1 MRNAKQQL
9 IGWALIGF
17 VAVLALCAGSLIV
30 LMVLPPRDQARV
42 MQRLPAPV
50 RQAVGSLL
58 FPHPDSV
65 PTPSEPVKNVSSLLT
80 PVATR
85 LPTLPPAVTLIAPS
99 PTWPPPQ
106 LPTPVIVPTEAPT
119 LEPSPAPAAPSQGPI
134 AIPIVHAPGPKQA
147 ARSTPASSEGIN
159 VLLTGAKQEY
169 QLWNNC
175 GPATLSMNLGFH
187 GWPGSQ
193 VDAAK
198 FLKPD
203 QEDKNVSPDQMAE
216 FARSAGFNVFHR
228 VNGTPDLVKELLR
241 AGAPVLIEKG
251 FEPEEDLGWMGHYEL
266 IVGFNDL
273 QQEFIAMDSYLG
285 PYQSVPYDQFDQY
298 WRQFNRTYL
307 VIFPHDKAEQI
318 TAIVGHQLDDAAMWA
333 GSLAAAQQEAA
344 ANPSDPFAWF
354 NLGTSYVALQDWP
367 NAAAAYD
374 QARQL
379 GLPWRMTWYQFGW
392 FDAYLRTGRYD
403 DVLALAD
410 ATIKVTPNIEEMF
423 YYKGLALKA
432 LGSFEAARS
441 QLELALKY
449 NPNFEPAKQALH

>member
-1 MRNAKQQL
+1 MRNPKGQL

-17 VAVLALCAGSLIV
+17 VAALAVCAGSLIG
-30 LMVLPPRDQARV
+30 LKVLPPREQSRV
-42 MQRLPAPV
+42 MLRLPAPV
-50 RQAVGSLL
+50 RLAVSNLL

-65 PTPSEPVKNVSSLLT
+65 PTPGSPVKNVSLLLT
-80 PVATR
+80 PVAARTATPQ
-85 LPTLPPAVTLIAPS
+85 PTATPITPS
-99 PTWPPPQ
+99 PTP
-106 LPTPVIVPTEAPT
+106 LIDGTAAPI
-119 LEPSPAPAAPSQGPI
+119 EPSPAPSASSQD
-134 AIPIVHAPGPKQA
+134 AIEIPTVRAPGPTQA
-147 ARSTPASSEGIN
+147 ARSTPAAQEGID

-187 GWPGSQ
+187 GWKGSQ

-216 FARSAGFNVFHR
+216 FARTAGFNAIHR
-228 VNGTPDLVKELLR
+228 VNGTPGLVKSLLR
-241 AGAPVLIEKG
+241 AGVPVLIEEG
-251 FEPEEDLGWMGHYEL
+251 FEPEADLGWMGHYEL
-266 IVGFNDL
+266 IVGFND
-273 QQEFIAMDSYLG
+273 QKQEFIAMDSYLG
-285 PYQSVPYDQFDQY
+285 PYQSVPYDQFDKY
-298 WRQFNRTYL
+298 WRQFDRTYL
-307 VIFPHDKAEQI
+307 VIYPDDKAGPV
-318 TAIVGHQLDDAAMWA
+318 TSLLGDQLDDATMWA

-344 ANPSDPFAWF
+344 ANPNDPFAWF

-367 NAAAAYD
+367 KATAAYD
-374 QARQL
+374 RARQL

-423 YYKGLALKA
+423 YYKGLALQA
-432 LGSFEAARS
+432 LGSFDAARS

-449 NPNFEPAKQALH
+449 NPNFEPARQALQ

>member
-1 MRNAKQQL
+1 MRNPKGQV

-17 VAVLALCAGSLIV
+17 VAVLALCAGSFVV
-30 LMVLPPRDQARV
+30 LKVLPPRDQSRV

-50 RQAVGSLL
+50 RQAVSNLL

-65 PTPSEPVKNVSSLLT
+65 PAPSEPVKNVSLLLT
-80 PVATR
+80 PAATR
-85 LPTLPPAVTLIAPS
+85 VPTLPPAVTPIVPS
-99 PTWPPPQ
+99 PTWSA
-106 LPTPVIVPTEAPT
+106 TPVIVPADVPT
-119 LEPSPAPAAPSQGPI
+119 IAPSPE
-134 AIPIVHAPGPKQA
+134 PIVAAQDPIVIPTIHAPGPKQA
-147 ARSTPASSEGIN
+147 ARSTPASNEGIN

-187 GWPGSQ
+187 GWTGSQ

-216 FARSAGFNVFHR
+216 FARSAGFNVIQR
-228 VNGTPDLVKELLR
+228 VNGTPELVKELLR
-241 AGAPVLIEKG
+241 AGVPVLIEKG
-251 FEPEEDLGWMGHYEL
+251 FEPEDDLGWMGHYEL
-266 IVGFNDL
+266 IVGYNDL
-273 QQEFIAMDSYLG
+273 KQEFVAMDSYLG

-307 VIFPHDKAEQI
+307 VIYPDDKAEQV
-318 TAIVGHQLDDAAMWA
+318 TAIVGVQLDDATMWA
-333 GSLAAAQQEAA
+333 GSLATAQQEASA
-344 ANPSDPFAWF
+344 SPNDPFAWF
-354 NLGTSYVALQDWP
+354 NLGTSDVALQDWP

-374 QARQL
+374 HARQL

-403 DVLALAD
+403 DMLALTD
-410 ATIKVTPNIEEMF
+410 ATIKVTPNIEEMY

-432 LGSFEAARS
+432 LGNHDAARS
-441 QLELALKY
+441 QFELALKY
-449 NPNFEPAKQALH
+449 NPNFEPARQALQ

>member
-1 MRNAKQQL
+1 
-9 IGWALIGF
+9 
-17 VAVLALCAGSLIV
+17 
-30 LMVLPPRDQARV
+30 
-42 MQRLPAPV
+42 
-50 RQAVGSLL
+50 
-58 FPHPDSV
+58 
-65 PTPSEPVKNVSSLLT
+65 
-80 PVATR
+80 
-85 LPTLPPAVTLIAPS
+85 
-99 PTWPPPQ
+99 
-106 LPTPVIVPTEAPT
+106 
-119 LEPSPAPAAPSQGPI
+119 
-134 AIPIVHAPGPKQA
+134 
-147 ARSTPASSEGIN
+147 

-187 GWPGSQ
+187 GWQGSQ

-216 FARSAGFNVFHR
+216 FARSVGFNAIQR
-228 VNGTPDLVKELLR
+228 VNGTPDLVRALLR
-241 AGAPVLIEKG
+241 AGVPVLIEKG
-251 FEPEEDLGWMGHYEL
+251 FEPEDDLGWMGHYEL
-266 IVGFNDL
+266 IVGFND
-273 QQEFIAMDSYLG
+273 QRQEFIAMDSYLG
-285 PYQSVPYDQFDQY
+285 PYQSVPYAQFDKY

-307 VIFPHDKAEQI
+307 VIYPNDKAGQV
-318 TAIVGHQLDDAAMWA
+318 TSLLGDQLDDATMWA

-344 ANPSDPFAWF
+344 ANPNDPFAWF
-354 NLGTSYVALQDWP
+354 NLGTNYVALQDWP

-374 QARQL
+374 HARQL

-432 LGSFEAARS
+432 LGNFDAARS
-441 QLELALKY
+441 QFELVLKY
-449 NPNFEPAKQALH
+449 NPNFEPARQALAN

>member
-1 MRNAKQQL
+1 MRNPKGQL

-17 VAVLALCAGSLIV
+17 VAALAVCVGSLIV
-30 LMVLPPRDQARV
+30 LKVLPPREQSRV
-42 MQRLPAPV
+42 MLRLPAPV
-50 RQAVGSLL
+50 RLAVSNLL

-65 PTPSEPVKNVSSLLT
+65 PTPSSPVKNVSLLLT
-80 PVATR
+80 PAATR
-85 LPTLPPAVTLIAPS
+85 TLPPQPTATPLTPS
-99 PTWPPPQ
+99 PTP
-106 LPTPVIVPTEAPT
+106 LIDPTAAPI
-119 LEPSPAPAAPSQGPI
+119 EPSPAPGVSSQDPI
-134 AIPIVHAPGPKQA
+134 AIPTVRAPGPAQA
-147 ARSTPASSEGIN
+147 ARSTPASTDGID

-187 GWPGSQ
+187 GWQGSQ

-216 FARSAGFNVFHR
+216 FARSVGFNAIQR
-228 VNGTPDLVKELLR
+228 ANGTPELIKSLLR
-241 AGAPVLIEKG
+241 VGVPVLIEKG
-251 FEPEEDLGWMGHYEL
+251 FEPEADLGWMGHYEL
-266 IVGFNDL
+266 VVGFNDL
-273 QQEFIAMDSYLG
+273 KQEFIAMDSYLG
-285 PYQSVPYDQFDQY
+285 PYQAVPYDQFDQY
-298 WRQFNRTYL
+298 WRQFHRTYL
-307 VIFPHDKAEQI
+307 AIYPNDKAGQV
-318 TAIVGHQLDDAAMWA
+318 TSLLGDQLDDAAMWA
-333 GSLAAAQQEAA
+333 GSLAAAQREAA
-344 ANPSDPFAWF
+344 ANPNDPFAWF

-374 QARQL
+374 RARQL

-410 ATIKVTPNIEEMF
+410 ATIKLTPNIEEMF

-432 LGSFEAARS
+432 LGSFDAARS
-441 QLELALKY
+441 QFELALKY
-449 NPNFEPAKQALH
+449 NPNFEPAKQALQ